1 MGLPSPACLM
11 STAASQA
18 FAQEVSQLL
27 QTAFCQ
33 RPLCTTQKMENNKW
47 VRTLF
52 NQVVACHTLM
62 SKLPPIVAVVVLKV
76 KVTQQCLTLCDP
88 MNYIVHGILQAR
100 ILKWVALPL
109 LQGIFPNQ
117 GSNPG
122 LLHCRWFL
130 YQLSH
135 QGSLRILELVAY
147 PFSRG
152 SSQSRN

>member
-1 MGLPSPACLM
+1 
-11 STAASQA
+11 
-18 FAQEVSQLL
+18 
-27 QTAFCQ
+27 
-33 RPLCTTQKMENNKW
+33 MENNKW

-122 LLHCRWFL
+122 LPHCRWFL

-135 QGSLRILELVAY
+135 QGSPRILELVAY

-152 SSQSRN
+152 SSQSRNWTGFSCIAGRFFINWAIREALQPLDNCLSL